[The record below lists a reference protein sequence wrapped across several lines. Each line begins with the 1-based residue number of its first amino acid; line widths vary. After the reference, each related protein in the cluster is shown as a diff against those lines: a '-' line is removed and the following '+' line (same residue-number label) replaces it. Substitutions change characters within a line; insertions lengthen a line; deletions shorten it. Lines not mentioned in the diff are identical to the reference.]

1 MVGARYGRSCIQVAR
16 DIAAGEAM
24 KTDICCLGPSL
35 LCRAKFPSKC
45 SGDLAFKVSS
55 RSAEV
60 SSSSTEQW
68 VGGEMERGVLD
79 LFYCLMEEQD

>member
-35 LCRAKFPSKC
+35 LCRAKFPSKW

-55 RSAEV
+55 RSGEV
-60 SSSSTEQW
+60 SSSSHS
-68 VGGEMERGVLD
+68 VGGLVGKWREG
-79 LFYCLMEEQD
+79 FWICFIA

>member
-1 MVGARYGRSCIQVAR
+1 MGARYGRSCIQVAR
-16 DIAAGEAM
+16 DIAAGGAM

-35 LCRAKFPSKC
+35 LCRAKFPSKW

-60 SSSSTEQW
+60 SSSSSLSGW
-68 VGGEMERGVLD
+68 VSGEMERGVLD

>member
-1 MVGARYGRSCIQVAR
+1 MGARYGRSCIQVAT

-35 LCRAKFPSKC
+35 LCRAKFPSKW

-60 SSSSTEQW
+60 SSSSSLSGW
-68 VGGEMERGVLD
+68 VSGEMERGVLD